1 MANRRGKKWKQLW
14 IFFSWAPKSLWTAT
28 AAMKLRHL
36 LLARKAMTNL
46 DSILKSKDITL
57 LTNVCIIK
65 TMVFPVVTYGCECW
79 IIKKAEHWRTD
90 AFELVSEKTLYSPVD
105 CKEIKPVNPKG
116 NQSWTF
122 TGRTDTKAEAPILW
136 LPDMKSWLIGKDP
149 DAGKNW
155 RQKKRVAEDEV
166 VR

>member
-1 MANRRGKKWKQLW
+1 MANRRGKVKAVTHF
-14 IFFSWAPKSLWTAT
+14 IFLDPKSLWTAT

-90 AFELVSEKTLYSPVD
+90 AFELVLEKTLYSPVD

-122 TGRTDTKAEAPILW
+122 TERIDTKAEAPILW
-136 LPDMKSWLIGKDP
+136 PPDMKSWLIGKDP

>member
-1 MANRRGKKWKQLW
+1 MANRRGKVKPVTHF
-14 IFFSWAPKSLWTAT
+14 IFLDPKSLWTAT

-122 TGRTDTKAEAPILW
+122 TGRIDTKAEAPILW